1 MPELPEVE
9 TVRRILSSFFQGVTI
24 VKVHIY
30 RAANIVSGAA
40 SFPKQVEGKKILSVS
55 RRGKYLLFNL
65 DDGSVI
71 LSHLRM
77 EGKYLEMPP
86 SFPKSPYDILD
97 YELSSGTRLV
107 YQDTRKFGTIA
118 YYPSTDEAFQS
129 SPLASLGPE
138 PFDLSDE
145 EFYSRIHLEKGPIK
159 KVLMD
164 QTILAGIGN
173 IYADESLFASSIH
186 PKTKAYD
193 LDLDAATRLLGNIQ
207 RILQEA
213 IQKGGSTI
221 RSYHP
226 QQGVD
231 GKMQNELQVY
241 SKRGQPCPHCGTPLS
256 KIHLEGRGTTFCFRC
271 QKAIHRPFV
280 LGITGPIH
288 AGKSTAAVYFRSQGY
303 HYFDADKAVWE
314 LYEDCKVQKEIQKI
328 VGKKT
333 VKKGKIDKTELRHVL
348 SSSPAKRKKVERL
361 LDPLLVERVKD
372 QIASLTEKDKI
383 LLDVPRLFSSGL
395 GDCCDATILI
405 ESHPEKRNQRLLDE
419 GRDATRLMKLNSS
432 YPLKQVQKQVNFIVD
447 NNGSKEDFYQK
458 LKALSL

>member
-9 TVRRILSSFFQGVTI
+9 TVRRILSSFFQGATI
-24 VKVHIY
+24 LKVHIY
-30 RAANIVSGAA
+30 RPANIVSGAA
-40 SFPKQVEGKKILSVS
+40 LFPNEVEGKKILSVS
-55 RRGKYLLFNL
+55 RRGKYLLFHL
-65 DDGSVI
+65 EGGSLI

-77 EGKYLEMPP
+77 EGKYLEVPP
-86 SFPKSPYDILD
+86 TYPKSPYDILD
-97 YELSSGTRLV
+97 YELSSGTYLV
-107 YQDTRKFGTIA
+107 YRDTRKFGTIA
-118 YYPSTDEAFQS
+118 YYPSMEEALKS
-129 SPLASLGPE
+129 SPIAFLGPE
-138 PFDLSDE
+138 PFGLTPE
-145 EFYSRIHLEKGPIK
+145 EFYSRLHTEKGPIK

-164 QTILAGIGN
+164 QSVIAGIGN

-186 PKTKAYD
+186 PKTKASD
-193 LDLDAATRLLGNIQ
+193 LSLATVTDLLVNIQ

-213 IQKGGSTI
+213 IQKGGSTV

-231 GKMQNELQVY
+231 GRMQNELQVY
-241 SKRGQPCPHCGTPLS
+241 SRHGLPCPRCHTPLS
-256 KIHLEGRGTTFCFRC
+256 KIRLEGRGTTFCFRC

-288 AGKSTAAVYFRSQGY
+288 AGKSTAAAYFRSQGY

-314 LYEDCKVQKEIQKI
+314 LYEDPKVQKEIQKI
-328 VGKKT
+328 AGKKT
-333 VKKGKIDKTELRHVL
+333 VKKGKIDKEELRHVL
-348 SSSPAKRKKVERL
+348 SSCPDKRKKVEHL
-361 LDPLLVERVKD
+361 LDPLLVKKAKD
-372 QIASLTEKDKI
+372 QIASLTEQDKI

-395 GDCCDATILI
+395 GDCCDATLLI
-405 ESHPEKRNQRLLDE
+405 ESHPEKRSQRLLDE
-419 GRDATRLMKLNSS
+419 GRDAKRLMKLNSS